1 MKNMKVKDINLEMD
15 NTWKLKLK
23 LLYYIYRKNYGK
35 NLNWHQIKE
44 LKHTNISKKKKKGEL
59 QLKIKGN
66 YSLHLK
72 KLN

>member
-44 LKHTNISKKKKKGEL
+44 LIHTNISKKKKKR
-59 QLKIKGN
+59 
-66 YSLHLK
+66 
-72 KLN
+72 

>member
-44 LKHTNISKKKKKGEL
+44 LIHTNISKKKKKV
-59 QLKIKGN
+59 N
-66 YSLHLK
+66 Y
-72 KLN
+72 N